1 MQQAKKGPDDFWN
14 QVIEERSLS
23 PDLVENY
30 RRSRS
35 DTSRV
40 PLGRILI
47 RERVLSVRQVMTL
60 VSMQIEEPDVLIG
73 DLAVREGFCTKEAID
88 QCLDVQLATCSAS
101 VEDLLQ
107 DGNVS
112 EPLLVH
118 ALVGYLRFLEQQLE
132 IKNDERGLLGVG

>member
-1 MQQAKKGPDDFWN
+1 MRQAKKGPDDFWT

-30 RRSRS
+30 RRSRA

-47 RERVLSVRQVMTL
+47 RERVLSVRQVMAL
-60 VSMQIEEPDVLIG
+60 ISMQIEEPDIRIG
-73 DLAVREGFCTKEAID
+73 DLAVREGFCTTEDIER
-88 QCLDVQLATCSAS
+88 CLDVQLATCSAS

-107 DGNVS
+107 DGEVA
-112 EPLLVH
+112 EPLLIH
-118 ALVGYLRFLEQQLE
+118 ALVGYVRFLEQQLE
-132 IKNDERGLLGVG
+132 NKSADRATLAGG